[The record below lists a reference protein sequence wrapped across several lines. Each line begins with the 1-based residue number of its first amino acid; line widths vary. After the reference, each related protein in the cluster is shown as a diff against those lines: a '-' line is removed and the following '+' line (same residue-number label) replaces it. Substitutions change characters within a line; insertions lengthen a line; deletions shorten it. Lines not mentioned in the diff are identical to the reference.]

1 MGLSCLTLVNQG
13 LDPISECE
21 EVERNVPP
29 GKRPRRLTM
38 NWILLSVLAVL
49 AVIGMATW
57 IIRSRS
63 RDIEEVILQGRPVL
77 LRCGKLR
84 VTGKA
89 SACSQG
95 DPSIKGC

>member
-1 MGLSCLTLVNQG
+1 
-13 LDPISECE
+13 
-21 EVERNVPP
+21 
-29 GKRPRRLTM
+29 M
-38 NWILLSVLAVL
+38 NWILLSLVVVAAIVGIAV
-49 AVIGMATW
+49 W

-89 SACSQG
+89 SVCSQG
-95 DPSIKGC
+95 DPTVNGC

>member
-1 MGLSCLTLVNQG
+1 
-13 LDPISECE
+13 
-21 EVERNVPP
+21 
-29 GKRPRRLTM
+29 M

-63 RDIEEVILQGRPVL
+63 QDIEEVILQGRPVL

-84 VTGKA
+84 VTGQA